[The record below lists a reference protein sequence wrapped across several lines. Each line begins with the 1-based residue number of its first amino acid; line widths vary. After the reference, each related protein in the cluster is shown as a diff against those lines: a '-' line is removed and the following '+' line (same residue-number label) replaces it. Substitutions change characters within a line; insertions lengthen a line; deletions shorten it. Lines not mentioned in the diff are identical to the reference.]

1 MRHPLLSHLIMTW
14 LPSFVKLFLIFVA
27 GVVLLFVGNIISM
40 ENLDNY
46 TISSIFGI
54 LRLLGLA
61 LMLISPVL
69 IALKFFAQLD
79 RKSN

>member
-1 MRHPLLSHLIMTW
+1 MTW

-27 GVVLLFVGNIISM
+27 GVVLTVGSIII
-40 ENLDNY
+40 EVTLDHSY
-46 TISSIFGI
+46 TGSTIAVT

-61 LMLISPVL
+61 LMLVSPML

-79 RKSN
+79 RKAK

>member
-1 MRHPLLSHLIMTW
+1 MTW

-27 GVVLLFVGNIISM
+27 GVVLNIGSIALEVTASY
-40 ENLDNY
+40 NY
-46 TISSIFGI
+46 TISTIAVT

-61 LMLISPVL
+61 LMLVSPIL

-79 RKSN
+79 RRAK